1 MVDFADFAQDPAKIA
16 EAKAEKLVGGFVNT
30 GVGGELRFHGSAGD
44 FKDLTHLPWN
54 IAHAKRARL
63 VAIPGTQ
70 VSDIR
75 PLIRLQALQSLDI
88 RETLVEDLRPILE
101 MPYLNQD
108 ASQPRSS
115 QTPALLF
122 SDCKACEFDPRLK
135 EISEIEDDQER
146 FISTVRYLR
155 TLPPYPALLPHDEER
170 IYEAMDEKIDAFN
183 ESTSILSSQITNLH
197 ETLKE
202 THKNNRNEL
211 NKQLSSG
218 RKTLKDFNTLTDEAN
233 EALQA
238 TQRELETF
246 KAEFTEHVAIS
257 RPVELWADKQVE
269 HKTQQDN
276 SFKLYMR
283 GLGVTAA
290 LAIAVILA
298 LLFASDHINSLL
310 SAPGCNTNTSEGCSG
325 FSLQSALVIAA
336 ILTIFTVTL
345 WFTRLQM
352 KLYLAERHMRLD
364 AREREAFTKTYIGLL
379 SAGDTS
385 KEAADQRAVV
395 YGALFRPS
403 SDGTVKDDGG
413 LDPAISAALSKLLTR

>member
-75 PLIRLQALQSLDI
+75 PLIRLENLQSLDI
-88 RETLVEDLRPILE
+88 RETQVEDLRPILE

-122 SDCKACEFDPRLK
+122 SDCKACELDPRLK

-146 FISTVRYLR
+146 FISTVRHLR
-155 TLPPYPALLPHDEER
+155 TLPPYPALLPQDEER
-170 IYEAMDEKIDAFN
+170 IYREMNQKIDAFN

-211 NKQLSSG
+211 DKQLSSG

-246 KAEFTEHVAIS
+246 KAEFTERVAVS
-257 RPVELWADKQVE
+257 GPVELWQDKQRE
-269 HKTQQDN
+269 HKTQQRI
-276 SFKLYMR
+276 SFGWLLF
-283 GLGVTAA
+283 GLIGT
-290 LAIAVILA
+290 VILA
-298 LLFASDHINSLL
+298 CLVMASPDSINSLI
-310 SAPGCNTNTSEGCSG
+310 SPPGCNIETGQGCGG
-325 FSLQSALVIAA
+325 FSLMGALGIGS
-336 ILTIFTVTL
+336 ILTIFTVAL

-364 AREREAFTKTYIGLL
+364 AREREAFTKAYIGLL